1 MELDQR
7 YFLPVTRLY
16 QSLAPGVLGLAIHN
30 FVTNLSEPV
39 VIGNDL
45 LQLRL
50 RRGAD
55 DLARMVTNTTF
66 GLGGLID
73 LAKRQGLPHRDNDFG
88 VTLGRLGVKPG
99 AYLFLP
105 LLGPSDVR
113 DAIGMG
119 VDALMS
125 PLTWVHFPGHFTVEV
140 TTTLAGAI
148 DSRSRSQ
155 DQLEAV
161 ISGATDPYA
170 TIRSDFL
177 QSREAM
183 IRGEEAAP
191 VLPPLDDPAPAA
203 PPGASPSPSAAASPP
218 SAAFASADAV
228 ATAPALAAPS
238 GVAGRRSGRPRH
250 GDRPALRPRSRR
262 GDAAGGS
269 LATAPTTQRMPQPAP
284 RRSLIARLVARATAR
299 PGLVAIVGLALA
311 LAAIAFA
318 ATHFSITT
326 SEDDLISPKLPYRQA
341 ETQLAA
347 SFPGLDPAIVVVI
360 DGGTPELAEQSAAA
374 LSDEARGRPGALHF
388 RPTPGRRSVL
398 GARRACSSRR
408 LPT

>member
-16 QSLAPGVLGLAIHN
+16 QSLTPGVMGLAIHN

-55 DLARMVTNTTF
+55 DFARMVTNTTF
-66 GLGGLID
+66 GIGGLID

-105 LLGPSDVR
+105 LLGPSDAR

-140 TTTLAGAI
+140 TTTVAGAI

-155 DQLEAV
+155 DQLEAITCRRDRPLRHHPLRLPAIARGDDPRRGGGAGAAAARRAPRRPRTPGTGRLHRPRPRRRPPRSPRPTPSQPRRRSQRRAAWPPPPIRPTSPWPPPSPATAIPPQRRGWRASSNSADDAAHAATRPAPV
-161 ISGATDPYA
+161 PDRKARRPSHSARRAGRDRRSGA
-170 TIRSDFL
+170 
-177 QSREAM
+177 
-183 IRGEEAAP
+183 G
-191 VLPPLDDPAPAA
+191 AA
-203 PPGASPSPSAAASPP
+203 PPSPTPRPTSRSPP
-218 SAAFASADAV
+218 
-228 ATAPALAAPS
+228 T
-238 GVAGRRSGRPRH
+238 R
-250 GDRPALRPRSRR
+250 
-262 GDAAGGS
+262 
-269 LATAPTTQRMPQPAP
+269 TT
-284 RRSLIARLVARATAR
+284 
-299 PGLVAIVGLALA
+299 
-311 LAAIAFA
+311 
-318 ATHFSITT
+318 
-326 SEDDLISPKLPYRQA
+326 
-341 ETQLAA
+341 
-347 SFPGLDPAIVVVI
+347 
-360 DGGTPELAEQSAAA
+360 
-374 LSDEARGRPGALHF
+374 
-388 RPTPGRRSVL
+388 
-398 GARRACSSRR
+398 
-408 LPT
+408 

>member
-1 MELDQR
+1 MRPRHLFALLALGLVATAAQARAQTPDDPHEKLNRLFFARTMELDQR

-73 LAKRQGLPHRDNDFG
+73 LAKRQGLPHRENDFG

-119 VDALMS
+119 VDAFMS

-148 DSRSRSQ
+148 NSRSRSQ

-161 ISGATDPYA
+161 ISSATDPYA

-238 GVAGRRSGRPRH
+238 GVAGA
-250 GDRPALRPRSRR
+250 DDPADL
-262 GDAAGGS
+262 AM
-269 LATAPTTQRMPQPAP
+269 ATAQPCDRDPA
-284 RRSLIARLVARATAR
+284 
-299 PGLVAIVGLALA
+299 
-311 LAAIAFA
+311 A
-318 ATHFSITT
+318 AT
-326 SEDDLISPKLPYRQA
+326 R
-341 ETQLAA
+341 LA
-347 SFPGLDPAIVVVI
+347 GL
-360 DGGTPELAEQSAAA
+360 
-374 LSDEARGRPGALHF
+374 
-388 RPTPGRRSVL
+388 
-398 GARRACSSRR
+398 
-408 LPT
+408 